1 MNIQK
6 GNEIKKIGLNI
17 KQVLH
22 YQVRQEKIFFPL
34 RIREDMKKMRRKI

>member
-17 KQVLH
+17 KQLLH
-22 YQVRQEKIFFPL
+22 YQVRQDKFFSL
-34 RIREDMKKMRRKI
+34 RMREDMKK